1 MITKVTVLK
10 QDGST
15 ETKEVFYASHEEMV
29 AKEGFDGNSVLE
41 FEEHDVE

>member
-15 ETKEVFYASHEEMV
+15 ETREVFYASHEEMV
-29 AKEGFDGNSVLE
+29 AKEGFDGNTVLE
-41 FEEHDVE
+41 FEEHEVE